1 MKKDFLHWFKKKE
14 NIDNKDRVVYYNE
27 RDVWWCSVGMN
38 VGYEQDGKGN
48 DFTRP
53 VLIIKGFSKEVFL
66 CVPLTT
72 KDKKGKYYYSID
84 LGDNVPR
91 RIILSQIRLID
102 SKRLQEK
109 IATIDKKHFTEI
121 KQAIIRLIE

>member
-1 MKKDFLHWFKKKE
+1 MRKDFFNWHKKKE
-14 NIDNKDRVVYYNE
+14 NIDSKDRIVYFHE
-27 RDVWWCSVGMN
+27 REIWWCSIGAN

-53 VLIIKGFSKEVFL
+53 VLIIKGFSREVFL

-72 KDKKGKYYYSID
+72 REKKGKYYYNID
-84 LGDNVPR
+84 LWDNISR
-91 RIILSQIRLID
+91 KIILSQIRLMD

-109 IATIDKKHFTEI
+109 ITTIDKKRFAEI

>member
-1 MKKDFLHWFKKKE
+1 MKKDFVNWHKKKE
-14 NIDNKDRVVYYNE
+14 NIDNKNDRVYFHE
-27 RDVWWCSVGMN
+27 REVWWCRIGVN

-48 DFTRP
+48 NFTRP

-66 CVPLTT
+66 CVPITT
-72 KDKKGKYYYSID
+72 KEKSGKYYYNID
-84 LGDNVPR
+84 LGDNMQR
-91 RIILSQIRLID
+91 KIIMSQIRLLD

-109 IATIDKKHFTEI
+109 IITINKGEFMKI